1 MSQGGTGGGQ
11 ELAGQRRSHALQSL
25 ARRLESN
32 PGLQVVDLGGLN
44 QQNLDFVT
52 AFGHRLY
59 AEDLIS
65 SYEWFFS
72 SAERAEGSAE
82 TKRIDAFLDS
92 TIGFPAGSVGAV
104 LAWDRLQF
112 LFPLATDALVE
123 RLKRV
128 MAPDALLLAM
138 FHPEQLSKAAPL
150 VCRIT
155 DEECLKATPKPPARP
170 VGKYNA
176 RAIERLFTGFAGVK
190 FYMTRDS
197 LQEVLI
203 RR

>member
-1 MSQGGTGGGQ
+1 MNQAGGGR
-11 ELAGQRRSHALQSL
+11 ETAGQRRSQAMQSL
-25 ARRLESN
+25 ARHLESSQ
-32 PGLQVVDLGGLN
+32 GLQVVDLGGLK

-72 SAERAEGSAE
+72 PAERAEGAAE
-82 TKRIDAFLDS
+82 AKRIGEFIDS
-92 TIGFPAGSVGAV
+92 TIRFGERSVGAV

-112 LFPLATDALVE
+112 LLPAATDALVE
-123 RLKRV
+123 RLKHA
-128 MAPDALLLAM
+128 MAPGALLVAM
-138 FHPEQLSKAAPL
+138 FQPEQVTAAAPL
-150 VCRIT
+150 VWRIT
-155 DEECLKATPKPPARP
+155 DEACLTATPKPPARP

-176 RAIERLFTGFAGVK
+176 RAIERLFSGFGGVK

>member
-1 MSQGGTGGGQ
+1 MSQ
-11 ELAGQRRSHALQSL
+11 AGSGPEMASQRRSQALHGL
-25 ARRLESN
+25 ARHLESN

-52 AFGHRLY
+52 ALGHRLY
-59 AEDLIS
+59 AEDLMS

-72 SAERAEGSAE
+72 PAERSEGSAE
-82 TKRIDAFLDS
+82 AKRIDSFIDS
-92 TIGFPAGSVGAV
+92 TIGLAGGSVGAV

-112 LFPLATDALVE
+112 LFPAATDALDE
-123 RLKRV
+123 RLKFV
-128 MAPDALLLAM
+128 MAPGALLLAM
-138 FHPEQLSKAAPL
+138 FHPEQISTAAHLS
-150 VCRIT
+150 CRIT
-155 DEECLKATPKPPARP
+155 DEAYLTATPKPPARQ

-176 RAIERLFTGFAGVK
+176 RAIERLFSGFGGVK